1 MRQLKVSKGKVCT
14 NQIIKQREVD
24 LKSTLRAM
32 VRIFL
37 DIYFLTSKKK
47 PIVFEYI
54 GDDEQRFLICQWIL
68 DNVTR
73 FGWGGAGS
81 TPVPASEKK
90 KVWAELWSYSNQQV
104 VRYILHHYI

>member
-1 MRQLKVSKGKVCT
+1 MDQDPHAPVESFKRKSLHEPDNQAKRGRSEINFESYGKVFPRYIFSYH
-14 NQIIKQREVD
+14 QI
-24 LKSTLRAM
+24 
-32 VRIFL
+32 
-37 DIYFLTSKKK
+37 K

-104 VRYILHHYI
+104 